1 MAITYLGPSAQ
12 HSRAQI
18 IHISSTITLMHPAV
32 WRDSGRPGRSGPW
45 LLLCSPSSGAGEG
58 PKCLLSR
65 NLLGAAFFFGL
76 RLLVYPHSLFQD
88 DQITKVPQMDAT
100 AKRKSRGSNN
110 PPKLVHTNRHSWTKC
125 FPVTG

>member
-32 WRDSGRPGRSGPW
+32 WRDSGRLGRSGPW
-45 LLLCSPSSGAGEG
+45 LLLCP
-58 PKCLLSR
+58 
-65 NLLGAAFFFGL
+65 LLGLGKDLNAYSPETCLVLPSFFGL
-76 RLLVYPHSLFQD
+76 RLLVCPHSLFRD
-88 DQITKVPQMDAT
+88 DQITKVPQIDAT
-100 AKRKSRGSNN
+100 AKRKSQGSNN